1 MAYIVRADIED
12 IFEQEN
18 VKKWAD
24 LNNDGVDTFITARIA
39 SALTYGEDTVND
51 LLRGGVYTI
60 PFVEPVVFTITEI
73 TAVLAG
79 IWLYE
84 SRGTADIDPDTDEP
98 RHMFSGKKKEAMRR
112 LKEIHDGVTRLDLAH
127 TCLIPAIVSDD

>member
-18 VKKWAD
+18 VKTWAD
-24 LNNDGVDTFITARIA
+24 LNNDGVSVNITARIA
-39 SALTYGEDTVND
+39 TALTYGEDIVND
-51 LLRGGVYTI
+51 ALRGGVFTI
-60 PFVEPVVFTITEI
+60 PFVEPVVSTITRI
-73 TAVLAG
+73 TATLAG

-84 SRGTADIDPDTDEP
+84 QRGTADIDPDTDEP
-98 RHMFSGKKKEAMRR
+98 RHMFSGKKKEAMRE

-127 TCLIPAIVSDD
+127 TCLVPAVVSDD